1 MRMLG
6 AGSFIAALWRG
17 SEFGLWCLDGSEIR
31 LAAGSVRKWGNGR
44 AWQGFLGRRIDDR
57 AGAAHRSKTS
67 STPYRAVWRIV

>member
-17 SEFGLWCLDGSEIR
+17 SEFGLWCRDGSEIR

-44 AWQGFLGRRIDDR
+44 ALAGFPWE
-57 AGAAHRSKTS
+57 A
-67 STPYRAVWRIV
+67 Y